1 MVNRNLIS
9 LIGLLTGIIILI
21 TFCIIEEKN
30 GLSRP
35 AWITAGVAI
44 MMTIWWITEAVPIY
58 VTGVLPLILF
68 PLLGVFDVKEIAN
81 SYAHPLVLL
90 FLGGFII
97 ASAMEASGLH
107 KRIAIKILSFS
118 GTSPSKIIAG
128 FMITTSLLSM
138 WVSNT
143 ASTIMMLPIV
153 VSVIT
158 IFDSQKGVLNNN
170 FGIPL
175 LLSVAYAAS
184 IGGTATLIGTPTNI
198 MLASILSENYNYE
211 ISFIDWFLIGFPV
224 TFVMIPLVWFFI
236 CKIIF
241 KVSNV
246 PSKALKETISK
257 LRKEMGKLNLKEKLV
272 AIVFAFTAFSWIF
285 RKFINDFFSIN
296 LNDTSIGLLGAL
308 LLFMLP
314 VKKNERVCNW
324 ETANKIPWGV
334 LLLVGGGIS
343 LSKAFNES
351 GLVDWIGSFSIYFN
365 GFNVYFLIIIFVFL
379 IIFLTE
385 LNSNTATVATF
396 TPILIIFAIGL
407 EVNPLYFVIPTT
419 IAASCAFMLP
429 IATPPNAVIFGSGR
443 IQISDMIKTGI
454 LLNLVSIFTVSL
466 VSVFLLNQILGFDI
480 LTLPGWAIKIN

>member
-21 TFCIIEEKN
+21 IFCIIEEKN

-35 AWITAGVAI
+35 AWITAGIAI

-158 IFDSQKGVLNNN
+158 IFDSQEGVLNKN

-272 AIVFAFTAFSWIF
+272 AIVFTFTAFSWIF
-285 RKFINDFFSIN
+285 RKVINDFFSIN

-343 LSKAFNES
+343 LSKAFNDS

-443 IQISDMIKTGI
+443 IQISDMIRTGI
-454 LLNLVSIFTVSL
+454 LLNLVSIFTVSF

-480 LTLPGWAIKIN
+480 LTLPGWAIKN

>member
-21 TFCIIEEKN
+21 IFCIIEEKN

-158 IFDSQKGVLNNN
+158 IFDSQKGVLNKN

-211 ISFIDWFLIGFPV
+211 ISFIDWFLIGFPI

-285 RKFINDFFSIN
+285 RKVINDFFSIN

-343 LSKAFNES
+343 LSKAFNDS

-443 IQISDMIKTGI
+443 VQISDMIRTGV
-454 LLNLVSIFTVSL
+454 LLNMVSIVTVSI
-466 VSVFLLNQILGFDI
+466 VSVVLLNYILGFSI
-480 LTLPGWAIKIN
+480 LSLPDWAIKN